1 MIPFGIKLKNILE
14 KEELKV
20 TIFFMDG
27 KDSDRSWEGI
37 TERKLTLAGEEE
49 VKINIKYVVMKG
61 GIIDISK
68 EIKYII
74 ENSKGQHMSVA
85 HYEYES
91 IYLCIKDMGDRKHQ
105 SIPGVQRL
113 DAGPDF
119 EDAFKEFDVI
129 RSEPKQKME

>member
-1 MIPFGIKLKNILE
+1 
-14 KEELKV
+14 
-20 TIFFMDG
+20 MDS

-49 VKINIKYVVMKG
+49 VKINISYVVMRG

-85 HYEYES
+85 HCEYES
-91 IYLCIKDMGDRKHQ
+91 IYLCIQDTGDKSNQ
-105 SIPGVQRL
+105 IIGGVKKL
-113 DAGPDF
+113 DARPDF
-119 EDAFKEFDVI
+119 EDAFK
-129 RSEPKQKME
+129 